1 VIPPN
6 LIPAISLL
14 YNPRSDTLADLI
26 DNTTKTPGNHSV
38 TNPSVDALVQRWTNW
53 VRTNPC
59 ANISSISS
67 WPSNNP
73 GFDKRH
79 FCNAFKQTALYVWNS
94 FYQSQACMN
103 IPNHSVARDQCTV
116 QGIIG
121 FESKDKGMLN
131 ESVQAI
137 LRNVPYIEGDPKRYT
152 FDKFILFWA
161 PYDGMFNLDP
171 YTRLVHNPIDGIYA
185 RGAYS
190 FSIDDRFGNFSGRG
204 SALIIDVGG
213 SAALQNKEPY
223 DFWEQYRVSY
233 AAGWDHAT
241 VCGRPLNIPGKSAGS
256 AGISFW
262 RNGVKTTCDI
272 VFYKTAAETGP
283 QAQFAKYLDTLRSVL
298 PSLRRSI
305 NELPCLQKLY
315 HSCPTT
321 A

>member
-1 VIPPN
+1 M
-6 LIPAISLL
+6 LSPA
-14 YNPRSDTLADLI
+14 TL
-26 DNTTKTPGNHSV
+26 
-38 TNPSVDALVQRWTNW
+38 
-53 VRTNPC
+53 
-59 ANISSISS
+59 SSSHPDRQGVSS
-67 WPSNNP
+67 Y
-73 GFDKRH
+73 H

-94 FYQSQACMN
+94 FYQSPACMN
-103 IPNHSVARDQCTV
+103 IPDHSVARDQCTV

-137 LRNVPYIEGDPKRYT
+137 LRNVPYIGGDAKRYT

-161 PYDGMFNLDP
+161 PYNSIFNLDP
-171 YTRLVHNPIDGIYA
+171 YTRLVHNPIDGIDA
-185 RGAYS
+185 PGAYS

-283 QAQFAKYLDTLRSVL
+283 QAQFAKYQVGEGPKSVTDTYTGLMQTVTQL
-298 PSLRRSI
+298 TYDPSYCKDNSTPALLNPPAAVCI
-305 NELPCLQKLY
+305 NSHIDATRVDDPRADPGETYVSLSDADKPKVTLIVPAPPL
-315 HSCPTT
+315 
-321 A
+321 